1 MIRIKNEKQ
10 IEGIRKSCKALARLY
25 REIVPAVKEGV
36 TTGEIDDLC
45 VAFIKKIGGV
55 PAWYSQK
62 FPGAACISVNN
73 EVIHGIPSRSRVIK
87 KGDLVSLDIGIDL
100 GGYISD
106 SAVTVPVG
114 DITPR
119 DAELLETAKRCLDAG
134 ISACVKGNRIGDIS
148 RAVYDVAVSK
158 GFGVVYEYCGHG
170 VGLSVHEDPQIPN
183 VPERGPNPRIVGG
196 MVLAIE
202 PMINAGTGD
211 VDLLDDGWTVVTA
224 DGRNSCHMEHTV
236 AVFPDHTEVLTM
248 LNPGED

>member
-1 MIRIKNEKQ
+1 M
-10 IEGIRKSCKALARLY
+10 
-25 REIVPAVKEGV
+25 
-36 TTGEIDDLC
+36 
-45 VAFIKKIGGV
+45 
-55 PAWYSQK
+55 
-62 FPGAACISVNN
+62 
-73 EVIHGIPSRSRVIK
+73 
-87 KGDLVSLDIGIDL
+87 
-100 GGYISD
+100 
-106 SAVTVPVG
+106 
-114 DITPR
+114 
-119 DAELLETAKRCLDAG
+119 
-134 ISACVKGNRIGDIS
+134 KGNRIGDIS

-236 AVFPDHTEVLTM
+236 AVFPDHTEVLR
-248 LNPGED
+248 NNFV